1 MLHYLLK
8 KRIAK
13 AKTRPGNSTKEIAR
27 LEKLK
32 EERNQVQILASKQEG
47 KKNKPD
53 YNGRGKNK

>member
-1 MLHYLLK
+1 LK